1 MNEWLGLAV
10 AVVMLL
16 ACSTFVAAE
25 FAFVTVDRGSVERA
39 AAEGDRRAT
48 GTVRALKRLS
58 TQLSGA
64 QLGITLTN
72 LAIGFLAEPS
82 LARLLRAPLTGLG
95 VPEGAVSPTS
105 IGIAFVTANVLTM
118 VVGELVP
125 KNLAI
130 ASPVRVSYLTQG
142 FMRGFTAVMALPI
155 RLFNGSANAIVR
167 ALGVEPQEELRSV
180 RNPEEIASLVQR
192 SAKEGLMDVETARLV
207 VRSLSFAAKDA
218 DDIMTPRVRM
228 DSLSEKAPVSE
239 VLTLARQSGHSRF
252 PVVGADA
259 DQVVGAVHV
268 KHVVALPPQE
278 RDRVRV
284 GAVMERPTLVPGSLE
299 LDPLLVQL
307 REGGMQMAVVIDEF
321 GGTAGVVTLED
332 VIEEIVGS
340 INDEHDRLE
349 SRARRDKDGSWSLS
363 GLLRPDEVALL
374 TTIRLPEGDNYDTV
388 AGLVLEQVGAMPEVG
403 QQVDLVLPGQI
414 DLDNDGAEPFGE
426 QVVRLTVERLEGRR
440 IDRIRLTVVEGP
452 VDGLEEER

>member
-1 MNEWLGLAV
+1 MTEWLGLAV
-10 AVVMLL
+10 ALVMLL

-39 AAEGDRRAT
+39 AADGDKRAV
-48 GTVRALKRLS
+48 GTARALKKLS

-82 LARLLRAPLTGLG
+82 LAQLLRGPMTGLG
-95 VPEGAVSPTS
+95 VPEGAVRPVSVA
-105 IGIAFVTANVLTM
+105 IAFLVANLLTM
-118 VVGELVP
+118 VIGELVP

-130 ASPVRVSYLTQG
+130 ASPVRISYLTQG
-142 FMRGFTAVMALPI
+142 FMRGFTAVMSWPI

-180 RNPEEIASLVQR
+180 RNPEEIASLVRR
-192 SAKEGLMDVETARLV
+192 SAKEGVLDDETARLV

-218 DDIMTPRVRM
+218 DDIMTPRMRM
-228 DSLSEKAPVSE
+228 DSLSERAPLSQVI
-239 VLTLARQSGHSRF
+239 TLARQTGHSRF
-252 PVVGADA
+252 PVVGADT
-259 DQVVGAVHV
+259 DSVVGAVHV
-268 KHVVALPPQE
+268 KHAVALPPRE
-278 RDRVRV
+278 RERVKV
-284 GAVMERPTLVPGSLE
+284 GAVMDEPTLVPGTLE

-332 VIEEIVGS
+332 VIEEIVGNIS
-340 INDEHDRLE
+340 DEHDRLE
-349 SRARRDKDGSWSLS
+349 SRYRRDKDGTWSLS
-363 GLLRPDEVALL
+363 GLLRPDEVGVL
-374 TTIRLPEGDNYDTV
+374 TGVRLPEGDHYDTV

-403 QQVDLVLPGQI
+403 QQVELVLPGEI
-414 DLDNDGAEPFGE
+414 DLDSDGTEPFGE
-426 QVVRLTVERLEGRR
+426 QSVRLTVERLDGRR
-440 IDRIRLTVVEGP
+440 IDRVRLAVLGQPGEGA
-452 VDGLEEER
+452 L